1 MSTFEGPVM
10 SVKAVN
16 ALSHYT
22 DWTIGHVHSGAMGW
36 VGFVTFGALYYLVPV
51 LWKRAGLYSQK
62 LVAWH
67 FWIATLG
74 IVLYISA
81 MWVSGIMQGLMWR
94 AYDEFG
100 FLQYSFIETV
110 AAMHPYY
117 VIRAMGGVL
126 YLTGA
131 LIMVYNLW
139 KTATGA
145 EPRLA
150 AQPALSP
157 QAAE

>member
-1 MSTFEGPVM
+1 
-10 SVKAVN
+10 
-16 ALSHYT
+16 
-22 DWTIGHVHSGAMGW
+22 
-36 VGFVTFGALYYLVPV
+36 
-51 LWKRAGLYSQK
+51 
-62 LVAWH
+62 
-67 FWIATLG
+67 
-74 IVLYISA
+74 
-81 MWVSGIMQGLMWR
+81 MWR
-94 AYDEFG
+94 AYDDFG

-117 VIRAMGGVL
+117 VIRALGGVL

-145 EPRLA
+145 EPLPVLR
-150 AQPALSP
+150 PAFAS